1 MLELGA
7 AASAAGAEAS
17 RLAAGRVPVCW
28 MTSCGVL
35 PAEE

>member
-17 RLAAGRVPVCW
+17 TLAAGRVPVW
-28 MTSCGVL
+28 WRTSCGVL
-35 PAEE
+35 PGEE